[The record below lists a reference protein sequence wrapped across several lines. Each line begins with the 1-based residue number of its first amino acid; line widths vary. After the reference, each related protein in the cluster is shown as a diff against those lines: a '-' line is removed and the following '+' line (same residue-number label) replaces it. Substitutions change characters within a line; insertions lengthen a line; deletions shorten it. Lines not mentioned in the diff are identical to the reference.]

1 MPVKPVK
8 RGDVWIVIEKD
19 TGRKSKHSG
28 TFHSKLAAMKQ
39 ARAIN
44 ANLHAKGKI

>member
-1 MPVKPVK
+1 MSVKPKKVGNK
-8 RGDVWIVIEKD
+8 WIVVEAK

-28 TFHSKLAAMKQ
+28 TFKTKGEAERQ

-44 ANLHAKGKI
+44 ANLHKKK